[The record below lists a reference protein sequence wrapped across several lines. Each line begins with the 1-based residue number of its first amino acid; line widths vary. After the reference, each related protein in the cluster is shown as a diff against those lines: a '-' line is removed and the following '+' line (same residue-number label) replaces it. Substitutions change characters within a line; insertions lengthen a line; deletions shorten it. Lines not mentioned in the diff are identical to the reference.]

1 MSEAH
6 CFSPLN
12 DGIGKE
18 RYGQLF
24 HISMVLLMVAGFNVV
39 TLLEVL
45 FSATLCAPM
54 RFDINVNYNN
64 MSIDIGQ

>member
-12 DGIGKE
+12 DGVGKE

-24 HISMVLLMVAGFNVV
+24 HIKMVLLVMAEFDVV
-39 TLLEVL
+39 TLLGML
-45 FSATLCAPM
+45 FSATLCAPI

-64 MSIDIGQ
+64 MSIDTGQ